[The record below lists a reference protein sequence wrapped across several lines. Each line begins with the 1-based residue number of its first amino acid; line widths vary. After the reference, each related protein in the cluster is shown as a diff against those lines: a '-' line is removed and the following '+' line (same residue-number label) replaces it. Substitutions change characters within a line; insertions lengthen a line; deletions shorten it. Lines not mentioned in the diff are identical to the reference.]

1 MVKSELWKLQL
12 DNIKVYLNNNGLNV
26 DKVIRWQGGFAHG
39 GTNGLTII
47 TTVMWVRKKVFSRL
61 ALTDN
66 EVLQF

>member
-39 GTNGLTII
+39 GTKHGLTII
-47 TTVMWVRKKVFSRL
+47 TTVVINGEEKGF
-61 ALTDN
+61 TFQD
-66 EVLQF
+66 

>member
-47 TTVMWVRKKVFSRL
+47 TTVIMGEEKGFFKTS
-61 ALTDN
+61 TYG
-66 EVLQF
+66 

>member
-39 GTNGLTII
+39 GTKHGLTIWC
-47 TTVMWVRKKVFSRL
+47 VGEEKVCSK
-61 ALTDN
+61 TSTYG
-66 EVLQF
+66 